1 MKASDE
7 EEKSASLLAAVPIV
21 QVHDKT
27 QDEENS
33 IASSKLL
40 SGREAIKSQ
49 GSEKRELQVPSSLL
63 NGSKSARVRLSER
76 RSGSRKPQNRPAAF
90 GETTAATSTDMVASM
105 VNSLAG
111 LASFKFTTENADS
124 EGEVHNAWGEND
136 TEDNL
141 LERVHDLEQARGIA
155 LGPPQSS
162 ARMRRA
168 RKNKKDRPKEV
179 AVGSSQDG
187 ASQQLDEVRPQHTE
201 SNSDTF
207 TAASSMVTTMFNSFA
222 TSVSFAV
229 NVKQDAERESSTGTK
244 SHATEESAASTAE
257 PQKTCLAVPMSQPPS
272 VGRDR
277 FARRRALQK
286 LETRPATFGETTTA
300 TSTDMVASMVN
311 SLAGLASFKF
321 TTENADSEG
330 EVHNAWGENDTEDNL
345 LERVHDLE
353 QARGIALGPPQSSAR
368 MRRARKNKKDRPKEV
383 AVGSSQDGASQQLD
397 EVRPQHTESNSD
409 TFTAASSMV
418 TTMFNSFATSVS
430 FAVNVKQDAERESS
444 TGTKSHATEESAAS
458 TAEPQKTCLAVPM
471 SQPPSLGRE
480 RFARRR
486 NRLDPPLSTCSNDR
500 QSSLASASQGTE
512 SQLSLLSDTSSPG
525 RRRERRKQHVSEEG
539 ALTSRSTLFDVAAS
553 SLAEF
558 QRLFQSDEGE
568 TYCIWGPDDT
578 PEQYQERLKALEASK
593 EPASETS
600 GTMLH
605 HRLMRR
611 RKKKQEALETKNQDT
626 VGQS

>member
-1 MKASDE
+1 MKASDG

-33 IASSKLL
+33 IESSKLL
-40 SGREAIKSQ
+40 SGREPIKSQ
-49 GSEKRELQVPSSLL
+49 TSEKRELQVPSSLL

-76 RSGSRKPQNRPAAF
+76 RSGSRRPQNRPAAF
-90 GETTAATSTDMVASM
+90 GETTAATRTDMVASM
-105 VNSLAG
+105 VSSLAG

-124 EGEVHNAWGEND
+124 EGEVHNAWGDND

-141 LERVHDLEQARGIA
+141 LERVQDLEQARGIA

-168 RKNKKDRPKEV
+168 RKNKKDRPKE
-179 AVGSSQDG
+179 AAARSSQDG
-187 ASQQLDEVRPQHTE
+187 ASQQLDKVRPQHTE

-207 TAASSMVTTMFNSFA
+207 TAASSMVTTMFNSFGA
-222 TSVSFAV
+222 SVSFTV
-229 NVKQDAERESSTGTK
+229 NVKQDAERESGTK

-257 PQKTCLAVPMSQPPS
+257 PPKTCLAVPMSQPPS

-286 LETRPATFGETTTA
+286 LETQPVAFTAA
-300 TSTDMVASMVN
+300 TSTDMVASMVS

-330 EVHNAWGENDTEDNL
+330 EVHNAWGDNDTEDNL
-345 LERVHDLE
+345 LERVQDLE

-368 MRRARKNKKDRPKEV
+368 MRRARKNKKDRPKE
-383 AVGSSQDGASQQLD
+383 AAARSSQDGASQQLD
-397 EVRPQHTESNSD
+397 KVRPQHTESNSD

-418 TTMFNSFATSVS
+418 TTMFNSFGASVS
-430 FAVNVKQDAERESS
+430 FTVNVKQDAERES
-444 TGTKSHATEESAAS
+444 GTKSHATEESAAS
-458 TAEPQKTCLAVPM
+458 TAEPPKTCLAVPM
-471 SQPPSLGRE
+471 SQPPSAGRD

-486 NRLDPPLSTCSNDR
+486 NRLDPPLSACSNDR

-512 SQLSLLSDTSSPG
+512 SQLSVLSDTSSRG
-525 RRRERRKQHVSEEG
+525 RQRERRKQHVSEEG

-578 PEQYQERLKALEASK
+578 PEQYQERLKALDASQ
-593 EPASETS
+593 EPASQTS

-611 RKKKQEALETKNQDT
+611 RKKKQEALERKNQDI
-626 VGQS
+626 GQS

>member
-1 MKASDE
+1 MSLEAGSSSRPRGKDRWNLLRDVHSITKQVRGTSSPIPELSKSVVLSGTPAKTTLEVAPQEALAAKPCSPPSLISPALSEPAPEPGVEGESALPEKELHAASKDVQGEGGQGEDFSDLSEASDG

-33 IASSKLL
+33 IESSKLL
-40 SGREAIKSQ
+40 SGREPIKSQ
-49 GSEKRELQVPSSLL
+49 TSEKRELQVPSSLL

-76 RSGSRKPQNRPAAF
+76 RSGSRRPQNRPAAF
-90 GETTAATSTDMVASM
+90 GETTAATRTDMVASM
-105 VNSLAG
+105 VSSLAG

-124 EGEVHNAWGEND
+124 EGEVHNAWGDND

-141 LERVHDLEQARGIA
+141 LERVQDLEQARGIA

-168 RKNKKDRPKEV
+168 RKNKKDRPKE
-179 AVGSSQDG
+179 AAARSSQDG
-187 ASQQLDEVRPQHTE
+187 ASQQLDKVRPQHTE

-207 TAASSMVTTMFNSFA
+207 TAASSMVTTMFNSFGA
-222 TSVSFAV
+222 SVSFTV
-229 NVKQDAERESSTGTK
+229 NVKQDAERESGTK

-257 PQKTCLAVPMSQPPS
+257 PPKTCLAVPMSQPPS
-272 VGRDR
+272 AGRD
-277 FARRRALQK
+277 
-286 LETRPATFGETTTA
+286 
-300 TSTDMVASMVN
+300 
-311 SLAGLASFKF
+311 
-321 TTENADSEG
+321 
-330 EVHNAWGENDTEDNL
+330 
-345 LERVHDLE
+345 
-353 QARGIALGPPQSSAR
+353 
-368 MRRARKNKKDRPKEV
+368 
-383 AVGSSQDGASQQLD
+383 
-397 EVRPQHTESNSD
+397 
-409 TFTAASSMV
+409 
-418 TTMFNSFATSVS
+418 
-430 FAVNVKQDAERESS
+430 
-444 TGTKSHATEESAAS
+444 
-458 TAEPQKTCLAVPM
+458 
-471 SQPPSLGRE
+471 

-486 NRLDPPLSTCSNDR
+486 NRLDPPLSACSNDR

-512 SQLSLLSDTSSPG
+512 SQLSVLSDTSSRG
-525 RRRERRKQHVSEEG
+525 RQRERRKQHVSEEG

-578 PEQYQERLKALEASK
+578 PEQYQERLKALDASQ
-593 EPASETS
+593 EPASQTS

-611 RKKKQEALETKNQDT
+611 RKKKQEALERKNQETADAT
-626 VGQS
+626 GDPFLLT